1 MKLALKL
8 TTYSKLVLLIIGI
21 CTLFL
26 LLFISLYLYTVQQE
40 EDVFKS
46 NSDQYRTE
54 VNRLFDF
61 NSKTQIVTIND
72 LTYWD
77 ALVSFTKSK
86 DITWFDR
93 YIVNEF
99 PTYEVDYIGIYNINK
114 KFIAHTSKPNFKS
127 KDFIP
132 PQAMM
137 HLYETKFSRFYMRV
151 PEGVVEV
158 LGGTIHPSN
167 DPKKV
172 KTKPSGYMFMA
183 RLLDQKYFKNLEDIC
198 SSKIQLLDKV
208 NMDTIG
214 NKKVTSVIKLRNAD
228 NMVVAKLLF
237 QRPSHLNFEKTKEL
251 LLIIVI
257 VTLISLIAAIH
268 YSRKWIYKPLRL
280 VTAILESDREISISL
295 LKKEPGEFG
304 YIGNLFEDHRKNRF
318 QLEKSKEKAE
328 ESDKLKSTFL
338 ANLSHEIRTPMNAII
353 GFSDLLMDDKLSEDY
368 KKKYLKIIN
377 TSGKSLV
384 SIIEDLIEMSKIDAK
399 QIAPKFKGLNIEKC
413 LNELYNTL
421 KVTIPDDKNIKFYQL
436 GNNCKLPNDVLTDEI
451 KLKQIIVNLLTNAIK
466 FTDNGHVAFGC
477 SICPNH
483 KFLEFRVEDTG
494 IGISEKDLKVIF
506 DRFRRVEDDYSI
518 SLSGLGLGL
527 SISKAYVEM
536 LGGEITVESVFGGGS
551 VFKFTIPLRYDEA
564 TQEENFSVPEI
575 AYNESESKTILVAED
590 DNINFL
596 LLKTILEKKNHIVL
610 RAKNGQE
617 VVDISA
623 SNPNIDLIFM
633 DIKMPVLDGYEAFEK
648 IKQDTPNRIVI
659 AQTAHSSSEVKESI
673 MKAGFS
679 GYITKP
685 LDKEKIFELINQV
698 FQSNTVGKI

>member
-1 MKLALKL
+1 MKLTLKL

-21 CTLFL
+21 CSLFL
-26 LLFISLYLYTVQQE
+26 LLFLSLYLYTVQQE
-40 EDVFKS
+40 EDVFKANS
-46 NSDQYRTE
+46 NQYATE

-77 ALVSFTKSK
+77 ALVDFTKSK
-86 DITWFDR
+86 DTTWFKR

-99 PTYEVDYIGIYNINK
+99 PTYEVDYIGVYDLRK
-114 KFIAHTSKPNFKS
+114 KFIVNTSKSNFKS
-127 KDFIP
+127 KDFVP
-132 PQAMM
+132 VQAMM
-137 HLYETKFSRFYMRV
+137 HLYKTKFSRFYMRV
-151 PEGVVEV
+151 PEGIIEV
-158 LGGTIHPSN
+158 FGGTIHASN

-183 RLLDQKYFKNLEDIC
+183 RVLDQKYFKNLEEIS
-198 SSKIQLLDKV
+198 SSKIQLLNKIDT
-208 NMDTIG
+208 DTID
-214 NKKVTSVIKLRNAD
+214 NKKVISIIKLRDAD
-228 NMVVAKLLF
+228 NLVVAKLLF
-237 QRPSHLNFEKTKEL
+237 ERPSHLNFEKTKEL

-257 VTLISLIAAIH
+257 ATLFSLIAAIH
-268 YSRKWIYKPLRL
+268 YSRKWVYKPLRL
-280 VTAILESDREISISL
+280 VTNILETNREISISL
-295 LKKEPGEFG
+295 LKMEPGEFG
-304 YIGNLFEDHRKNRF
+304 YIGNLFDDHRKNRF

-353 GFSDLLMDDKLSEDY
+353 GFSDLLMDEKLSEDF

-377 TSGKSLV
+377 SSGKSLV

-399 QIAPKFKGLNIEKC
+399 QIVPKFKGLNIDKC
-413 LNELYNTL
+413 LIELHSTL
-421 KVTIPDDKNIKFYQL
+421 KVTIPEDKKIQFYL
-436 GNNCKLPNDVLTDEI
+436 LENNFKLSNDILTDEV
-451 KLKQIIVNLLTNAIK
+451 KLKQVIVNLLTNAIK
-466 FTDNGHVAFGC
+466 FTDNGHVAFGYT
-477 SICPNH
+477 ICPDK

-494 IGISEKDLKVIF
+494 IGINEKDLKVIF

-536 LGGEITVESVFGGGS
+536 LGGRITVESIFGGGS
-551 VFKFTIPLRYDEA
+551 VFKFTIPLVYDE
-564 TQEENFSVPEI
+564 TVHDETDNGQETV
-575 AYNESESKTILVAED
+575 YNESESKTILVAED

-596 LLKTILEKKNHIVL
+596 LLKTILENKKHHVI

-617 VVDISA
+617 VVDMSDA
-623 SNPNIDLIFM
+623 NSDIDLIFM
-633 DIKMPVLDGYEAFEK
+633 DIKMPILDGYEAFEK
-648 IKQDTPNRIVI
+648 IKITKPDCIVI
-659 AQTAHSSSEVKESI
+659 AQTAHSSSEVKEKI

-685 LDKEKIFELINQV
+685 LDKDKIYEIINRV
-698 FQSNTVGKI
+698 FQNKTIC